1 VRRDDVASR
10 TARRNAVPEFVSVE
24 VPQTIEGWYTLH
36 DVYSMDWPGW
46 RSLEPVEQEEVVAE
60 AVAWLEGLN
69 ADSARGDSKMYSVV
83 TQKGDLMFCHYREDP
98 AALNAVELSLKQLAI
113 YEFLT
118 PAYSYLSVIEVS
130 LYEVQAMA
138 MRRLAERGLAPET
151 PEHAEALAKEMEVQK
166 TRMKERLFRKVP
178 SDRYICFYPMNKRR
192 GESVN
197 WYALPLKDRRA
208 MMRGH
213 GSIGHKYADVITQVI
228 GGSTGLDD
236 WEWGVSLHSN
246 DPLQF
251 KKLVYEMRFDAA
263 SSWFAE
269 FGPFYVG
276 LLVEPSAFADFM
288 DGRLS

>member
-1 VRRDDVASR
+1 
-10 TARRNAVPEFVSVE
+10 
-24 VPQTIEGWYTLH
+24 
-36 DVYSMDWPGW
+36 
-46 RSLEPVEQEEVVAE
+46 
-60 AVAWLEGLN
+60 
-69 ADSARGDSKMYSVV
+69 
-83 TQKGDLMFCHYREDP
+83 FCHSRQTP
-98 AALNAVELSLKQLAI
+98 ADLNSIELGLRQLALF
-113 YEFLT
+113 EFLS

-138 MRRLAERGLAPET
+138 MRRLADRGLQPGT
-151 PEHAEALAKEMEVQK
+151 PEHDEALAGEMEKQK
-166 TRMKERLFRKVP
+166 ERMNERLFRAVP
-178 SDRYICFYPMNKRR
+178 PQRYICFYPMNKRR
-192 GESVN
+192 GEHVN

-236 WEWGVSLHSN
+236 WEWGVSLHAD

-251 KKLVYEMRFDAA
+251 KKLIYEMRFDAA

-276 LLVEPSAFADFM
+276 VLVPPSNLAAWLH
-288 DGRLS
+288 GQLPQ